1 MAMAQ
6 HDAVPDVDR
15 VPALRLQAEAVV
27 MAGSLPGA
35 LPARTDASAAGSHA
49 HCDGSATA
57 AESQANRNMAQD
69 VMNSLI
75 AYRYDGLCP
84 ACGLFPFQRY
94 TGGGRL
100 VYCIECGWQQI
111 VEARVR

>member
-1 MAMAQ
+1 
-6 HDAVPDVDR
+6 
-15 VPALRLQAEAVV
+15 
-27 MAGSLPGA
+27 
-35 LPARTDASAAGSHA
+35 
-49 HCDGSATA
+49 
-57 AESQANRNMAQD
+57 MAQD